1 MHHAER
7 AADFDAAE
15 WQAWDQ
21 LLASEPSVH
30 LSAPAVRAAL
40 ESPLRQVR
48 AAIWKLSLIHI

>member
-7 AADFDAAE
+7 ANDFDAAE
-15 WQAWDQ
+15 WQAWER

-40 ESPLRQVR
+40 ESPQRQVR
-48 AAIWKLSLIHI
+48 ADHPN